1 MDPSRK
7 RKKLEKIWTVG
18 TASQMLA
25 QETVTVMVFSEWLL
39 PPARMLS
46 SEVKGSGAV

>member
-25 QETVTVMVFSEWLL
+25 QEAVTVHGFLGVVTASCKNAEL
-39 PPARMLS
+39 R
-46 SEVKGSGAV
+46 G

>member
-18 TASQMLA
+18 TNNQMPG
-25 QETVTVMVFSEWLL
+25 QRTVTVHGFLGVVTASCKNAEL
-39 PPARMLS
+39 R
-46 SEVKGSGAV
+46 G